1 MAVRKSEEELALQR
15 KVKVMAKLFANGC
28 RTESELQSLSMAA
41 ILKIQGITMD
51 DLRIIMELQKSVKNR
66 SLYSYLGGG
75 EDEQPNQN
83 E

>member
-1 MAVRKSEEELALQR
+1 MAASKSAEELALQR
-15 KVKVMAKLFANGC
+15 KVKVMAKLFASGY
-28 RTESELQSLSMAA
+28 RTESELQSLSMEA

-51 DLRIIMELQKSVKNR
+51 DLRIIMSLQKSVKNR

>member
-1 MAVRKSEEELALQR
+1 MAVSKSAEELALQR
-15 KVKVMAKLFANGC
+15 KVKVMAKLFASGC
-28 RTESELQSLSMAA
+28 RTESELQSLSMEA

-51 DLRIIMELQKSVKNR
+51 DLRIIMSLQKSVKNR